1 MFPIEQCLFFHP
13 FFHSFMLLAAPP
25 PPSVPDDPPAD
36 EESFELPTLEEVA
49 RLTGTLR
56 PHSLGRPP
64 LSPTAGVLCV
74 LASDVWALW
83 EIIADPVSVT

>member
-1 MFPIEQCLFFHP
+1 MDAMHVLTSEYIW
-13 FFHSFMLLAAPP
+13 LLAPPLNVPNGRFYFLLNLFMFTAPP

-56 PHSLGRPP
+56 PQSLGNLW
-64 LSPTAGVLCV
+64 LSF
-74 LASDVWALW
+74 SF
-83 EIIADPVSVT
+83 VSL

>member
-1 MFPIEQCLFFHP
+1 MF
-13 FFHSFMLLAAPP
+13 LAAPP

-56 PHSLGRPP
+56 PQPLGRPVDI
-64 LSPTAGVLCV
+64 LHLASLLQQELCV
-74 LASDVWALW
+74 SM
-83 EIIADPVSVT
+83 PVICGLYGKSLRPLYVLIHNSCRV